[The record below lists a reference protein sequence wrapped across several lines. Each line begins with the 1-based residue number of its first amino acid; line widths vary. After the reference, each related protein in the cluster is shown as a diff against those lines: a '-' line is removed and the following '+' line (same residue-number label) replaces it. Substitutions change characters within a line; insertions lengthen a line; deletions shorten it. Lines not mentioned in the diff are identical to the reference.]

1 MRIGMVC
8 PYSLDVAGGVQNHV
22 RDLAE
27 EMIARGHE
35 VSVLAPSEADDVV
48 LPSYVVPAGRAVP
61 VPYNGAVGRVM
72 FGPISAGRVRRW
84 MEEGH
89 FDVLHIHE
97 PTAPSLSM
105 LALGFVDELRVPTVA
120 TFHMSN
126 QRSRVMSVAAGLLRP
141 RFERI
146 AARIAVSEF
155 ARETQ
160 VQHVGGE
167 PVIIPNGLYV
177 SRFTEAHPDDTWR
190 GSEATL
196 SFVGRIDEPRKGLP
210 VLMAAFGRVAERCP
224 GLRLNVIGVGDVA
237 VARELVP
244 AAVRD
249 QVHFLGAVDDDTKA
263 QVLRSSDLYVAPN
276 TGGES
281 FGIVLVEAMAS
292 GACVVASDIPAFARV
307 LGGGQ
312 YGALFANEDSDALT
326 AVLESLLADPEERA
340 RLSAAAS
347 RGVWR
352 YDWSRVATE
361 IQHVYETVIG
371 R

>member
-27 EMIARGHE
+27 EMLARGHS
-35 VSVLAPSEADDVV
+35 VSVLAPSEADDAV
-48 LPSYVVPAGRAVP
+48 LPPYVVPAGRAVP

-84 MEEGH
+84 MAEGH

-105 LALGFVDELRVPTVA
+105 LALGFVEELDVPAVA

-167 PVIIPNGLYV
+167 PVIIPNGIYV
-177 SRFTEAHPDDTWR
+177 HRFADAVPNDRLR

-196 SFVGRIDEPRKGLP
+196 AFIGRIDEPRKGLP
-210 VLMAAFGRVAERCP
+210 VLLAAFGAVAAQRP
-224 GLRLNVIGVGDVA
+224 GLRLNVVGVGDVHEA
-237 VARELVP
+237 GLLVP
-244 AAVRD
+244 EAVRE
-249 QVHFLGAVDDDTKA
+249 QVHFLGAVDDETKVR
-263 QVLRSSDLYVAPN
+263 VLRSADVYVAPN

-281 FGIVLVEAMAS
+281 FGIVLVEAMAA
-292 GACVVASDIPAFARV
+292 GATVVASDIPAFARV
-307 LGGGQ
+307 LGQGQ
-312 YGALFANEDSDALT
+312 YGALFTNEDPDSLATVLT
-326 AVLESLLADPEERA
+326 SLLADPQARERL
-340 RLSAAAS
+340 RQEAS
-347 RGVWR
+347 RAVWR

-361 IQHVYETVIG
+361 IQQVYETVIG